1 MATPDSD
8 SHRDSVISW
17 LDRMKASSS
26 ARNALAAQVGVG
38 VGSANPFTLESRGG
52 GKSTNGDES
61 DDDADHDGNTT
72 TAGQGQGVT
81 VSVESEE
88 ETSPGTL
95 VDPETESYPGLP
107 DSAVP
112 LGLLATLSISS
123 SIEKGLGGYGRSK
136 SKSRG
141 GSSVGGGAAGDGG
154 STRTAGGAVEKQEP
168 DEDDDVVR
176 IVFSSL
182 FLCFLKVVM
191 GLLMGLVH
199 AWNNRASRTIR
210 ISCRGRRRIW
220 S

>member
-26 ARNALAAQVGVG
+26 ARNALAAQIGVG
-38 VGSANPFTLESRGG
+38 NANPFTLESRGG
-52 GKSTNGDES
+52 GKSNNGDES

-72 TAGQGQGVT
+72 TAGGQGVT

-88 ETSPGTL
+88 ETSPNTL

-141 GSSVGGGAAGDGG
+141 GSSVGAGAGGDGG
-154 STRTAGGAVEKQEP
+154 STRTAGGGVEKQEP

-176 IVFSSL
+176 IFFCVSL
-182 FLCFLKVVM
+182 LERLWDVY
-191 GLLMGLVH
+191 
-199 AWNNRASRTIR
+199 
-210 ISCRGRRRIW
+210 
-220 S
+220 